1 MKKTF
6 IALVCKILARC
17 AREGNAQIAFGMK
30 F

>member
-6 IALVCKILARC
+6 IALVRKILASG
-17 AREGNAQIAFGMK
+17 ARNDNAQIAFGMK